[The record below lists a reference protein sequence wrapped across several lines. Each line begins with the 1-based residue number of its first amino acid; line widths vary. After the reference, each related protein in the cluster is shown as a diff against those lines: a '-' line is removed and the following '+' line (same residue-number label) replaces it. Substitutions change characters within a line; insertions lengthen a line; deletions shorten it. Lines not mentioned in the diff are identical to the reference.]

1 MIKGILF
8 DLDGVLIN
16 TTKLQIDSTAK
27 ALSPYMKVNNYIR
40 SILKQTITTKEKLK
54 IFNEAN
60 YLKKNQLK
68 KIYIEKKKIFER
80 EIKKRKIFSQEIY
93 DIFIHLRKNNYKCAL
108 VTNANLKT
116 TLFIIKKMRI
126 NKFFSVIVTN
136 ENKIKPKPSP
146 EPYIYAMKK
155 LRLKKENC
163 LIFED
168 SEVGLLSAKRSS
180 AKTVKVDNVKDLNK
194 KYLINKISRYETI

>member
-8 DLDGVLIN
+8 DLDGVLID
-16 TTKLQIDSTAK
+16 TTRLQIDSTAK
-27 ALSPYMKVNNYIR
+27 ALSPYMTVNSHVK

-54 IFNEAN
+54 IFSEAN
-60 YLKKNQLK
+60 YLKKNQLRS
-68 KIYIEKKKIFER
+68 IYTKKKKFFEK

-93 DIFIHLRKNNYKCAL
+93 KLFIYLKRNKYKCAL

-116 TLFIIKKMRI
+116 TLFILKKMKI
-126 NKFFSVIVTN
+126 YKFFSIIVTN
-136 ENKIKPKPSP
+136 QNKIKPKPSP

-155 LRLKKENC
+155 LCLKKENC

-194 KYLINKISRYETI
+194 KYLISKISRYEAI

>member
-1 MIKGILF
+1 MIKAILF

-16 TTKLQIDSTAK
+16 TTQLQIDSTSE
-27 ALSPYMKVNNYIR
+27 ALNPYIKVNNYIK

-60 YLKKNQLK
+60 YLKKKQLK
-68 KIYIEKKKIFER
+68 NIYIEKKKIFDR
-80 EIKKRKIFSQEIY
+80 EIKKRKIFSKKIY
-93 DIFIHLRKNNYKCAL
+93 DIFVYLKKKKYKCAL

-116 TLFIIKKMRI
+116 TLLIIKKMKI
-126 NKFFSVIVTN
+126 SKFFSVIVTN
-136 ENKIKPKPSP
+136 KNRIKPKPSP

-155 LRLKKENC
+155 LNIKKENC

-168 SEVGLLSAKRSS
+168 SEVGLLSANRSS
-180 AKTVKVDNVKDLNK
+180 AKTIKVNNVKDLNK
-194 KYLINKISRYETI
+194 KYLISKISRYETI

>member
-1 MIKGILF
+1 MIKAILF

-16 TTKLQIDSTAK
+16 TTQLQISSTSE
-27 ALSPYMKVNNYIR
+27 ALNPYIKVNNYIK

-68 KIYIEKKKIFER
+68 NIYIVKKKIFER
-80 EIKKRKIFSQEIY
+80 EIKKRKIFSKKIY
-93 DIFIHLRKNNYKCAL
+93 DIFVYLKKKNYKCAL

-116 TLFIIKKMRI
+116 TLLIIKKMKI
-126 NKFFSVIVTN
+126 KKFFSVIVTN
-136 ENKIKPKPSP
+136 KNRIKPKPSP

-155 LRLKKENC
+155 LNIKKENC

-168 SEVGLLSAKRSS
+168 SEVGLLAAKRSS
-180 AKTVKVDNVKDLNK
+180 AKTIKVDNVKDFNK
-194 KYLINKISRYETI
+194 KYLISKISRYETI

>member
-1 MIKGILF
+1 MIKAILF

-16 TTKLQIDSTAK
+16 TTQLQISSTSE
-27 ALSPYMKVNNYIR
+27 ALNPYIKVNNYIK

-68 KIYIEKKKIFER
+68 NIYIEKKKIFER
-80 EIKKRKIFSQEIY
+80 EIKKRKIFSKKIY
-93 DIFIHLRKNNYKCAL
+93 DIFVYLKKKNYKCAL

-116 TLFIIKKMRI
+116 TLLIIKKMKI
-126 NKFFSVIVTN
+126 KKFFSVIVTN
-136 ENKIKPKPSP
+136 KNRIKPKPSP

-155 LRLKKENC
+155 LNIKKENC

-168 SEVGLLSAKRSS
+168 SEVGLLSANRSS
-180 AKTVKVDNVKDLNK
+180 AKTIKVNNVSDLNK
-194 KYLINKISRYETI
+194 KYLISKISRYETI

>member
-1 MIKGILF
+1 MIKAILF

-16 TTKLQIDSTAK
+16 TTQLQIDSTIE
-27 ALSPYMKVNNYIR
+27 ALNPYIKVNNYIK

-68 KIYIEKKKIFER
+68 NIYIVKKKIFER
-80 EIKKRKIFSQEIY
+80 EIKKRKIFSKKIY
-93 DIFIHLRKNNYKCAL
+93 DIFVYLKKKNYKCAL

-116 TLFIIKKMRI
+116 TLLIIKKMKI
-126 NKFFSVIVTN
+126 KKFFSVIVTN
-136 ENKIKPKPSP
+136 KNRIKPKPSP

-155 LRLKKENC
+155 LNIKKENC

-168 SEVGLLSAKRSS
+168 SEVGLLSANRSS
-180 AKTVKVDNVKDLNK
+180 AKTIKVNNVSDLNK
-194 KYLINKISRYETI
+194 KYLISKISRYETI

>member
-1 MIKGILF
+1 MIKAILF

-16 TTKLQIDSTAK
+16 TTQLQIDSTSE
-27 ALSPYMKVNNYIR
+27 ALNPYIKVNNYIK

-60 YLKKNQLK
+60 YLKKKQLK
-68 KIYIEKKKIFER
+68 NIYIEKKKIFER
-80 EIKKRKIFSQEIY
+80 EIKKRKIFSKKIY
-93 DIFIHLRKNNYKCAL
+93 DIFVYLKKKKYKCAL

-116 TLFIIKKMRI
+116 TLLIIKKMKI
-126 NKFFSVIVTN
+126 SKFFSVIVTN
-136 ENKIKPKPSP
+136 KNRIKPKPSP

-155 LRLKKENC
+155 LNIKKENC

-168 SEVGLLSAKRSS
+168 SEVGLLSANRSS
-180 AKTVKVDNVKDLNK
+180 AKTIKVNNVKDLNK
-194 KYLINKISRYETI
+194 KYLISKISRYETI

>member
-1 MIKGILF
+1 MIKAILF

-16 TTKLQIDSTAK
+16 TTQLQIDSTIK
-27 ALSPYMKVNNYIR
+27 ALSSYIKINNYIK
-40 SILKQTITTKEKLK
+40 SIVKQTITTKEKLK
-54 IFNEAN
+54 IFNEAK
-60 YLKKNQLK
+60 YLKRNQLRN
-68 KIYIEKKKIFER
+68 IYIKKKKFFEIEIKKKKIFS
-80 EIKKRKIFSQEIY
+80 KKIF
-93 DIFIHLRKNNYKCAL
+93 DIFVYLKKKNLKCAL

-126 NKFFSVIVTN
+126 NKFFSVVVTN

-180 AKTVKVDNVKDLNK
+180 AKVIKVNNVKDLNK
-194 KYLINKISRYETI
+194 KYMIKKINKYETI

>member
-1 MIKGILF
+1 MIKAILF

-16 TTKLQIDSTAK
+16 TTQLQINSTSE
-27 ALSPYMKVNNYIR
+27 ALNPYIKVNNYIK

-68 KIYIEKKKIFER
+68 NIYIEKKKIFER
-80 EIKKRKIFSQEIY
+80 EIKKRKIFSKKIY
-93 DIFIHLRKNNYKCAL
+93 DIFVYLKKKNYKCAL

-116 TLFIIKKMRI
+116 TLLIIKKMKI
-126 NKFFSVIVTN
+126 KKFFSVIVTN
-136 ENKIKPKPSP
+136 KNRIKPKPSP

-155 LRLKKENC
+155 LNIKKENC

-168 SEVGLLSAKRSS
+168 SEVGLLSANRSS
-180 AKTVKVDNVKDLNK
+180 AKTIKVNNVSDLNK
-194 KYLINKISRYETI
+194 KYLISKISRYETI